1 MLVAT
6 DPIQSELERI
16 VNSKEFSSS
25 PRLIRFL
32 RYCVEQTHAGQLDS
46 LKESVI
52 GVSVFDRL
60 PSYDP
65 KADPIVRVHARRL
78 REKLKDF
85 YDSEGCHDIV
95 IQMPKG
101 GYVARFEEA
110 PARAKTSQPSSAAIV
125 TRVFIDAPPKST
137 LSNARSTAWIVA
149 SLCALVTLAW
159 LATRPNLLPPK
170 VQPLVSLPG
179 SVNDPAWAPD
189 GKAIAF
195 TWDGGASR
203 ASQVYLLKNGESVP
217 TRLTDA
223 AQPESRPVWSPD
235 GKSIALLRENR
246 DRHFAI
252 VLVNK
257 VTRAERIVRTVLQF
271 SPMLIPPALDWSP
284 DGKWLVSS
292 EQPNEGPDPVHLL
305 LISPQDG
312 RSWVITDPP
321 NGSTGDLE
329 ARFSPDSKRILFRRG
344 GQGDLYMLSLNG
356 TTATPPVQLTFDN
369 AGVRGL
375 SVSRDGNTIYFG
387 SQRGHG
393 QYGIWSLRKGE
404 APTLITPQGMAA
416 VAPAIDPAD
425 HSLAFAQPV
434 VDVNLWLYDVRRNS
448 DPRLLVPSTAAEYSP
463 EFSPDGRQVAF
474 ISDRSGAAQIWISG
488 LNGGQPRK
496 LTSLREGDLPM
507 APSWSPD
514 GTKIALFCRSSGL
527 NYAYETDV
535 ATGVTRPLRGGE
547 DYALFPQYS
556 ADAKSIFFVSNSG
569 HRFRIWR
576 EPLAGAGSAA
586 PAVVDEVRFFRISKD
601 RRYLYFLRSDHPQ
614 RLVQMNLATKDE
626 KTLWTFADSLTAFD
640 AWDVSSNRLFY
651 VGVDP
656 SSSLAQ
662 LEVVDLNT
670 GGRQVL
676 GPLRRLSHE
685 WQTAVAASPDGN
697 SAIVTQV
704 DSDDTRLMLL
714 HSAVGLSHHLLVLSS
729 ELPPRPR
736 WSLVAQ

>member
-1 MLVAT
+1 MLVET
-6 DPIQSELERI
+6 DAIQSELERI

-32 RYCVEQTHAGQLDS
+32 RYCVDQTHAGRLDS

-52 GVSVFDRL
+52 GVNVFDRL

-78 REKLKDF
+78 REKLQDF
-85 YDSEGCHDIV
+85 YDSEGYQDIV

-101 GYVARFEEA
+101 GYVARFEEV
-110 PARAKTSQPSSAAIV
+110 PARAGAGQPSGAAIV
-125 TRVFIDAPPKST
+125 ARMFIDAP
-137 LSNARSTAWIVA
+137 SNNLRKNPVGKAWIVVP
-149 SLCALVTLAW
+149 LCALALAALAW
-159 LATRPNLLPPK
+159 LAMRPGLTQPR

-179 SVNDPAWAPD
+179 SVNDPAWSPD
-189 GKAIAF
+189 GKTIAF

-203 ASQVYLLKNGESVP
+203 TSQVYLLRNGESVP
-217 TRLTDA
+217 TRLTA
-223 AQPESRPVWSPD
+223 AEQPESRPVWSPD
-235 GKSIALLRENR
+235 GTSVALLREGR
-246 DRHFAI
+246 ERHFAI
-252 VLVNK
+252 VLLN
-257 VTRAERIVRTVLQF
+257 TASRAERLVRTVLQL
-271 SPMLIPPALDWSP
+271 SPMLIPPALDWSSN
-284 DGKWLVSS
+284 GEWLVSS
-292 EQPNEGPDPVHLL
+292 EQPNQGPDPVHLL
-305 LISPQDG
+305 LISPKDG

-329 ARFSPDSKRILFRRG
+329 ARFSPDGKRILFRRG

-356 TTATPPVQLTFDN
+356 TTATPPVQLTFEN

-375 SVSRDGNTIYFG
+375 SFSRDGNTIYFG

-393 QYGIWSLRKGE
+393 QFGIWGLRNGE
-404 APTLITPQGMAA
+404 AAPTLITPPGMAA
-416 VAPAIDPAD
+416 VAPAIDPAG

-434 VDVNLWLYDVRRNS
+434 VDVNLWLYDVRHKS

-463 EFSPDGRQVAF
+463 EFSPDGRELAF

-488 LNGGQPRK
+488 LNAGQPRQ

-514 GTKIALFCRSSGL
+514 GTRIAFFCRSSGR
-527 NYAYETDV
+527 NYAYETDI
-535 ATGVTRPLRGGE
+535 ATGVTRPLRAGE

-556 ADAKSIFFVSNSG
+556 ADGKSIYYVSNSG

-576 EPLAGAGSAA
+576 EPLADAGSAA
-586 PAVVDEVRFFRISKD
+586 PEVVDEVRFFRLSKD

-626 KTLWTFADSLTAFD
+626 RTLWTLADSLAAFD
-640 AWDVSSNRLFY
+640 AWDVSANRLFY
-651 VGVDP
+651 VRVDP
-656 SSSLAQ
+656 ANSLAQ

-670 GGRQVL
+670 GNQQVL

-685 WQTAVAASPDGN
+685 WQTGVAASPDGN

-704 DSDDTRLMLL
+704 DSDDTRLMLFQRR
-714 HSAVGLSHHLLVLSS
+714 H
-729 ELPPRPR
+729 P
-736 WSLVAQ
+736 